1 MHSRPKLPGMSK
13 RRATPGSVALVT
25 GASSGIGEASARR
38 LAQAGFRVVLAA
50 RRTERLAG
58 LAKDITSSG
67 GEALPVSVDLRDPAA
82 TSSLLE
88 QTIDVWGRV
97 DVLVNNAG
105 LSPGAA
111 LEQMSRDEM
120 RAIFDVNLLPAMQ
133 LIGEVAPL
141 MRAQGG
147 GRILNMS
154 SLGGSIPA
162 PLAIPYG
169 ATKAGLEAMTRGL
182 RLELAPWNI
191 KLSLIIPGFVDT
203 DVFENARQSSQQL
216 RDDPENPYQQT
227 FLNLDE
233 FARKQFESAIG
244 PDAVAQIVTRA
255 ATATRPR
262 RRYYAPFSAGL
273 QSRFLGLLPEAAL
286 ERILM
291 RLYKINGS

>member
-1 MHSRPKLPGMSK
+1 MIPAMSK
-13 RRATPGSVALVT
+13 RRATHASVALVT

-50 RRTERLAG
+50 RRAERLSAI
-58 LAKDITSSG
+58 AKDIASSG

-82 TSSLLE
+82 TSRLLE
-88 QTIDVWGRV
+88 ETLDSWGRV

-111 LEQMSRDEM
+111 LEHLSRDEM

-133 LIGEVAPL
+133 LIGEIAPL

-154 SLGGSIPA
+154 SLGGTIPA

-169 ATKAGLEAMTRGL
+169 ASKAGLEAMTRGL

-203 DVFENARQSSQQL
+203 DVFENARRGSQHL
-216 RDDPENPYQQT
+216 RDDPENPYRQA
-227 FLNLDE
+227 FVDLDE
-233 FARKQFESAIG
+233 FARKQLKSAIS

-262 RRYYAPFSAGL
+262 RRYYAPYSAGL
-273 QSRFLGLLPEAAL
+273 QSRFLGLLPEAVL

-291 RLYKINGS
+291 RLYKIDTA